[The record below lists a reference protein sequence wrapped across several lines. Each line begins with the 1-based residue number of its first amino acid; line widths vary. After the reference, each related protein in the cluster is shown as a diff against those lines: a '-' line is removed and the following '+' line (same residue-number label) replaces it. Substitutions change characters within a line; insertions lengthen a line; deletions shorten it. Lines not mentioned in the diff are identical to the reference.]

1 MCSPIAMMV
10 QLRWVCQVQ
19 PCPEEEEGTHN
30 GGRSSKR
37 KQNYGRAVV
46 GAPLSCPPASSQSK
60 TRRTSTSS
68 APQCNQPRW
77 RAQIPHLQSG
87 SAAQGFGGFPW
98 PNIIVCQMKG
108 DTQRTAKREPLD
120 ISMPL
125 LAEAIQ
131 CKWWRHPLWAAT
143 CTTHQVVAT
152 LTL

>member
-1 MCSPIAMMV
+1 MSMAG
-10 QLRWVCQVQ
+10 
-19 PCPEEEEGTHN
+19 E
-30 GGRSSKR
+30 SSR
-37 KQNYGRAVV
+37 RETDDVWKQNYGRAVV
-46 GAPLSCPPASSQSK
+46 GAPLVKRVPQPSCTPVSSQYK

-68 APQCNQPRW
+68 APQCNQPRL

>member
-1 MCSPIAMMV
+1 MQLLTLETLHPGKKISAGCTLNQTIVSPHPLPTNPWW
-10 QLRWVCQVQ
+10 QQFLESSL
-19 PCPEEEEGTHN
+19 PP
-30 GGRSSKR
+30 GGH
-37 KQNYGRAVV
+37 ACVT
-46 GAPLSCPPASSQSK
+46 AWASSRQ

-98 PNIIVCQMKG
+98 PNIIICQMKG
-108 DTQRTAKREPLD
+108 DTQSTAKREPLE

-152 LTL
+152 L